1 MHTHF
6 VRFILIWTFRACV
19 GQCFGNALGMLWI
32 HYEHVSW
39 PKLLVHIQSIGDQ
52 PTNIN
57 LNMLNASSCQCTDK
71 SICRL
76 MFLYT
81 YTRHM
86 NMCRQIHKYR
96 TAADTFIYIPILCIE
111 LHLGPAVLISDNWS
125 SPMQPLRI
133 RRRQQTPK
141 SSNHSLYLIK
151 QFNSSY
157 A

>member
-1 MHTHF
+1 
-6 VRFILIWTFRACV
+6 
-19 GQCFGNALGMLWI
+19 
-32 HYEHVSW
+32 
-39 PKLLVHIQSIGDQ
+39 
-52 PTNIN
+52 
-57 LNMLNASSCQCTDK
+57 
-71 SICRL
+71 
-76 MFLYT
+76 
-81 YTRHM
+81 M

-96 TAADTFIYIPILCIE
+96 TAADTFIYIPLLCIE